1 MDREEFYKENNKVL
15 TNEEYDVISN
25 AFADAEDACSDI
37 LCNLREVVNGVMAKL
52 WEKRSCTELKTKRSF
67 TIINRFGDITIIE
80 DDDVE
85 NEVSL
90 DDIESVDKLMDI
102 VSEII

>member
-1 MDREEFYKENNKVL
+1 MDREEFYKEGSKVL
-15 TNEEYDVISN
+15 TDDEYNVISG
-25 AFADAEDACSDI
+25 AFDDAEETCNDI
-37 LCNLREVVNGVMAKL
+37 MSNLREVVNGVMAKL
-52 WEKRSCTELKTKRSF
+52 WEKRSCTELKLLQF

-102 VSEII
+102 ISEII